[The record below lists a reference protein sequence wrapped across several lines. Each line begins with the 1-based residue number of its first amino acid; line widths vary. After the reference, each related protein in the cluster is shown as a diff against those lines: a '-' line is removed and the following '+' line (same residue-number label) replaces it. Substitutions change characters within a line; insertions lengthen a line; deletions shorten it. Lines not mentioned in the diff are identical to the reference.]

1 MSDSDARQTA
11 QDALQDR
18 NAAKPPEVNRLDYFI
33 PYYVKSASLLCRDQV
48 NSTLLPGS
56 HQGSG
61 VIPHSVNE
69 PPSSVHKVQPGV
81 QTRMGCRKNLGLDVV
96 QEEQEFLPGTPVT
109 SRLDISGAMPGA
121 TAFSTPS
128 VREEILIGLL
138 DETADRIAEESRRL
152 SFSGAEKKATLPLF
166 SHLDSS
172 NYHAAGALG
181 GQEEVGGARGLGDLT
196 QNDPDHPNNSDSS
209 EGDEHDNDED
219 SVRDPTPSPEPDK
232 PDLTNFT
239 KMILS
244 KTFALVNTGNQQ
256 GTFEFGFLYHQ
267 NRPDTEFFQ
276 IFDHHTEVTI
286 RAHVKSNVGILGQ
299 SWVTDYLGRIEPGER
314 LLPRNLDGVA
324 SLGRLMTRMKEKDY
338 PWARAMA
345 ELVEETPGGDYLE
358 ILAFFRGRLENICT
372 VQSNAS
378 DLPQGVYY
386 GDRLSAAEYLQ
397 HSLPGLQTED
407 HKDDPCNIF
416 GYVLE
421 YLAISDLRL
430 KENDVAKGRIRD
442 CIQNINENI
451 DYVKKALTYPHQTPG
466 QEPRTDEAVNKC
478 LGDIH
483 SILRDIQAVV
493 KLVRDDWSY
502 VNRETCK
509 LFNVEVTEVKYWEQI
524 AQVPRLP
531 SNATLIFVPIDSPV
545 GITHR
550 VDTTGERHVVDQGM
564 LDFYQL
570 VQDLKRKW
578 KEAKDIALSTTP
590 FTARRRGT
598 RTDFTLHVTCPPV
611 GPPTPPAARPG
622 PRSPA
627 GPPPRAQG
635 QGGATGLVTQQAPQP
650 QVAQGPL
657 LRPQGHQGAPGP
669 GTQRPLQPQAAQGQ
683 GPQGGGGQ
691 RPHTA
696 TQSGLRSPVLAH
708 ASTQSGQP
716 PVESRQDPPT
726 GQGQGGTANHATPAR
741 DNPPPGAS
749 AVNHPGLSVDGIN
762 DIIHRYNNREG
773 NNRYRSEREDQE
785 DQVLFD
791 RVVEYLKEAKLTL
804 DSSDSVGALDV
815 AKGRLQE
822 HSKAMEKMAHRGI
835 LIPILLF
842 NNEQLS
848 LCQHVDK
855 LMGLIF
861 DKVESIRQALK
872 EKLEWKKQ
880 SLAKYRNEIPKIK
893 FATLTGQHNWLYW
906 RAPIIEFV
914 NKVEPADN
922 DAGVHAMLYDSLS
935 PENKKDVSTVNPS
948 ISGILTRFEI
958 KYQKNVVQRMIDMNI
973 ATLQVPG
980 RNQDQ
985 LSLCNITRAQ
995 ENIVLINNYG
1005 RLGDLTLSL
1014 LSKIEMVSF
1023 TPFYKDLWRD
1033 WLATKE
1039 SAMDQASTGDFT
1051 NLNST
1056 LQDATDL
1063 GQSILDGLCRVGT
1076 AAAPD
1081 PSSRSG
1087 FVTLS
1092 PRERTL
1098 TYIAFAK
1105 QVMVKLNNA
1114 AAEDGASEKQVKTPG
1129 GSAHYNTET
1138 ATVMYNNRSNNTKK
1152 ATPAPT
1158 TKPQLPCPLRSQA
1171 CDHNTTFGSAFH
1183 CMKFRKLDKTSRAAC
1198 VKNDKLCVLC
1208 LQKSH
1213 PPGVLCTYRTI
1224 NCSICGKAGEHNRR
1238 SGLCPMEQTQPEGIP
1253 VRVGLGNGDDDSIDD
1268 QDRELGF
1275 DEDVFNA
1282 FNGDQ
1287 DEYPELDMHICEAED
1302 YTPPIE
1308 KDYEKFRES
1317 LIRPNPY
1324 SSAEQ
1329 PDVPPDQLL
1338 QVKEALDRIRTA
1350 SFKAAETGKSE
1361 LQLAQEKESDRVIE
1375 QIEAAHCALVMSTAP
1390 TEEYEKLTQINV
1402 VMQDSNL
1409 KPQDVRDRLLTKDTN
1424 FPFAI
1429 NHSSRSLSEVEHL
1442 QVTPQSSGKMR
1453 KMFDTIH
1460 RTAVAIHKKHPKTI
1474 MQQVTVALL
1483 IENPDAFPGDI
1494 SHMMDTKIIR
1504 ENGQRFLLLDALLDS
1519 GCSLV
1524 MLEKEVINNLQP
1536 ARMSEFKQNI
1546 NTGNGLVRVNDY
1558 LYEIMLRT
1566 TGGNSV
1572 IKTLGAPLTTT
1583 LGVQPGLSDE
1593 VQKIIH
1599 EELRT
1604 PENKKDE
1611 ISFQARA
1618 ARPYILLGLNAIGC
1632 QPRPVCPLTHGC
1644 RPPLYSPNLK
1654 LWQVDVAYGDG
1665 GQTYVCGTLGMDP
1678 SLFSATHNTPAYFVQ
1693 EENLEKGELLP
1704 WQTFNPHLLQDIW
1717 EKENPHNEAVF
1728 LAMTDITKSST
1739 GAADPKVP
1747 PLRPILENS
1756 LCHIAEMEERFT
1768 KDPIQ
1773 DESCMFLSNLV
1784 QEDMA
1789 NINLVEVREVEKFI
1803 ESEAG
1808 IFVPRPVCAAHQK
1821 IWSSVVEKCP
1831 DCLKSADPDA
1841 ERKKL
1846 LALEIKKNLHI
1857 VSDPE
1862 NEGKPEGEHTYTLVQ
1877 KHVNEVSIELAG
1889 HISVSSFASAYK
1901 SSEKLVRKLSGK
1913 TGLASLAKQNRE
1925 YLEADKQRI
1934 LTPEQ
1939 LHDIAK
1945 GKTPA
1950 MWYHKNLV
1958 YKPDSLRLA
1967 RWFTDLMLTIL
1978 TPSTAVRLIV
1988 DSSRK
1993 VREMP
1998 YTQSSN
2004 NPIPKGQ
2011 SRIENRVSLPVTLTL
2026 TIHTGYTPSLSAVSI
2041 RFCFHER
2048 YIALDVSKYYLR
2060 YPSPP
2065 QTDNCSSRAYH
2076 SIRLDSSDFLTFC
2089 SVWFAA
2095 VLEHGTKFPYATH
2108 ATTTDF
2114 GMSQAHM
2121 SLGGKTLT
2129 VVPPPRGDHFPSAGG
2144 IQIAG
2149 TFCKDPESL
2158 AALLRELFVDNV
2170 GLTKR
2175 EMKRLFT
2182 IMVDIIKTLR
2192 RFKLNIDKIFMP
2204 LSYLEDPDCP
2214 PGLTVPQS
2222 TQMFGLIWELSTDC
2236 VLPRIKLH
2244 WHGFTRGKPN
2254 GGPLEDT
2261 DVFNE
2266 ILSRRV
2272 FARLMASFFD
2282 LMGRYLGPAVAQI
2295 KLRCKRL
2302 IVATPGAHLDQDI
2315 KLIDPE
2321 LDTQLK
2327 VFWDSLKHIQ
2337 TRLQPHPRTVIQ
2349 YGRVLEYLTICH
2361 DASPRMIGSCVH
2373 AITSQENQLFSN
2385 VFGSKSALHSGTGN
2399 SAHSQ
2404 QLTHTSISVPRNE
2417 KLSMVQ
2423 AVDLL
2428 LAIVTALDKEWEN
2441 NQKVYILGDRFA
2453 SILHIT
2459 LSPLTHYSTIAS
2471 YLFAGENYNGD
2482 GLSRATFLRVTAAL
2496 TVVGKIF
2503 PEMTICFAWVQAD
2516 NNGCSDMLTKE
2527 YSPSGIIGL
2536 LNGST
2541 WREGAAILRQAETL
2555 EKFKFYEWKGAS
2567 GVYTPLPE
2575 YLKKMTS
2582 HSNALLM
2589 DAACNTEDDSPL
2601 AMAMLHGHNA
2611 GSDSST
2617 LEKLPAPQDEN
2628 LLFCFFLKPHAVRTF
2643 INITTKATDHEASAV
2658 VYAALRSGKDTH
2670 QLNNSAF
2677 LPSDNSSMLKPSTA
2691 TVGSWS
2697 NRTKQWSTGI
2707 KTIKETRNIE
2717 KEVITNIKVK
2727 SLPKPVSRV
2736 RLIQPGAPIKVP
2748 RLPANC
2754 YTMRSLLHSYQGD
2767 VIDLAPYNSVHEY
2780 LEGLNKF
2787 EMLHAYVN
2795 FEASSVKAALQLI
2808 GRVKTGKSSLRTA
2821 SAETIW
2827 ASTWIRIIKTDQK
2840 FFPPGG
2846 GNMHQDL
2853 GIIFNN
2859 FKVEEE
2865 AVSTHIGSGNV
2876 PLLAKNSPL
2885 LMKALLS
2892 SHKQYLELN
2901 RAGRPGESDTSHHCV
2916 HNSTVRTLCI
2926 LTTGFFSVTCN
2937 SLRSCATKLLRS
2949 CEGCRRHKEQFYK
2962 TKMGGRY
2969 VKTEIH
2975 HGAFTRCS
2983 FDELGPCLATDI
2995 PGGRKTIS
3003 FFFYVF
3009 VCLDVGAVT
3018 AIPAYKINGNAL
3030 QQAVQ
3035 GLVWRTGATPQ
3046 ELHCDGYST
3055 HVNIKEVGTVRIVPN
3070 VPQAKHRNYV
3080 ENRIR
3085 EIKRYLRALSN
3096 TQKVEPLHL
3105 GSLTV
3110 LDYMFVMDCITYAIN
3125 SVPLSPES
3133 PLCPAQIIWPGTVN
3147 SLMSQHLEDEVFTDL
3162 GTGRNARLVDRLLR
3176 EYRDIVFNERS
3187 KALLALQRD
3196 LEKGPRHHDVK
3207 KGKRSYVEPQV
3218 GDIVLLD
3225 YEDGKKLR
3233 LAKIISLNQNKTTAE
3248 LLVNKK
3254 SKFQAVA
3261 SLRVLSTYRQQPAE
3275 AENDTVSNRN

>member
-1 MSDSDARQTA
+1 MSDSGAHQTS
-11 QDALQDR
+11 QDTLQDC
-18 NAAKPPEVNRLDYFI
+18 NAGRPPESNRLDYFV
-33 PYYVKSASLLCRDQV
+33 PYYVKSVTLLCRDQV

-56 HQGSG
+56 HQGLE
-61 VIPHSVNE
+61 VIPHNVNE

-81 QTRMGCRKNLGLDVV
+81 QTRTGCRKILQLGLDVV
-96 QEEQEFLPGTPVT
+96 QEEEVLPGTPVN
-109 SRLDISGAMPGA
+109 SRLNISSMTGAA
-121 TAFSTPS
+121 TSSTPS
-128 VREEILIGLL
+128 FMEEVLIGML
-138 DETADRIAEESRRL
+138 DHTADRIEEESGRL
-152 SFSGAEKKATLPLF
+152 SLEGGGKQATLPLF
-166 SHLDSS
+166 SPLDSS
-172 NYHAAGALG
+172 NYHAALG
-181 GQEEVGGARGLGDLT
+181 GQGGPEGAQGLGDVT
-196 QNDPDHPNNSDSS
+196 QTDPDRPHSSDSS
-209 EGDEHDNDED
+209 EGDGDD
-219 SVRDPTPSPEPDK
+219 SDRDGGRDSSPSPEPDK
-232 PDLTNFT
+232 PDLLNFT

-244 KTFALVNTGNQQ
+244 KIFTLVNDGARP

-267 NRPDTEFFQ
+267 NRPNDEFYR
-276 IFDHHTEVTI
+276 IFDNHTDATI
-286 RAHVKSNVGILGQ
+286 KAHVKSNARILTQ
-299 SWVTDYLGRIEPGER
+299 SWVNDFLA
-314 LLPRNLDGVA
+314 RNGPDDKLVSRDLDGIA
-324 SLGRLMTRMKEKDY
+324 SLGRLMTRMKEKNY

-345 ELVEETPGGDYLE
+345 EMIEETPEGDYPE
-358 ILAFFRGRLENICT
+358 ILAFFKAELENISAA
-372 VQSNAS
+372 QGGAI
-378 DLPQGVYY
+378 DLPHGVYY
-386 GDRLSAAEYLQ
+386 GDPLGAAEYLQ
-397 HSLPGLQTED
+397 HSLPGLETED
-407 HKDDPCNIF
+407 HKNDPCNIF

-421 YLAISDLRL
+421 YLAIADVRL
-430 KENDVAKGRIRD
+430 KENDMSKAQIKAHIH
-442 CIQNINENI
+442 NINSNI
-451 DYVKKALTYPHQTPG
+451 DYVKKALTYPHQIPG
-466 QEPRTDEAVNKC
+466 QESRTDEAVNKC
-478 LGDIH
+478 FTDIYD
-483 SILRDIQAVV
+483 ILRDILVIV
-493 KLVRDDWSY
+493 RLVRDDWSH
-502 VNRETCK
+502 VNKVTCR
-509 LFNVEVTEVKYWEQI
+509 LFNIGITQVKYWEQI
-524 AQVPRLP
+524 MQVPTLP
-531 SNATLIFVPIDSPV
+531 DEAVLMFVPIDSPT
-545 GITHR
+545 GTTH
-550 VDTTGERHVVDQGM
+550 VTDSTGVRRVVDSGM
-564 LDFYQL
+564 AEFHQK
-570 VQDLKRKW
+570 VHDLKKKW
-578 KEAKDIALSTTP
+578 KEAKDVALSTTP
-590 FTARRRGT
+590 FVVRKQGQRR
-598 RTDFTLHVTCPPV
+598 DFSLHVTCPPV
-611 GPPTPPAARPG
+611 RPQRVPTPPAAQPSPSAPG
-622 PRSPA
+622 
-627 GPPPRAQG
+627 
-635 QGGATGLVTQQAPQP
+635 
-650 QVAQGPL
+650 GPL
-657 LRPQGHQGAPGP
+657 LRPQGHLGGVSP
-669 GTQRPLQPQAAQGQ
+669 GTQRPPQPQVGQ
-683 GPQGGGGQ
+683 QQ
-691 RPHTA
+691 RPHTP
-696 TQSGLRSPVLAH
+696 TQPGTTSPVLAH
-708 ASTQSGQP
+708 GSTQSGQP
-716 PVESRQDPPT
+716 PLGTRPSPLVS
-726 GQGQGGTANHATPAR
+726 QGQGPPVSHPAATANALPPG
-741 DNPPPGAS
+741 PPPGAS
-749 AVNHPGLSVDGIN
+749 AAVHPGHNPGISLSGVN
-762 DIIHRYNNREG
+762 DLIERYNNREG
-773 NNRYRSEREDQE
+773 NSRYRSEREDQE
-785 DQVLFD
+785 DQKVFE
-791 RVVEYLKEAKLTL
+791 RVAEYLKEAKFLL

-815 AKGRLQE
+815 AKGRLHE
-822 HSKAMEKMAHRGI
+822 HSKAMERLAHRGI
-835 LIPILLF
+835 AIPNLLF
-842 NNEQLS
+842 NNELLS
-848 LCQHVDK
+848 LSQHVDK

-861 DKVESIRQALK
+861 DKVKSKEQVLK

-880 SLAKYRNEIPKIK
+880 ALAKYRNEIPKIK

-906 RAPIIEFV
+906 RAPVIDFV
-914 NKVEPADN
+914 IKVEPADN

-948 ISGILTRFEI
+948 ISGILNRFEI
-958 KYQKNVVQRMIDMNI
+958 KYQKNVVQKMIDVNI
-973 ATLQVPG
+973 ATLPVPG

-985 LSLCNITRAQ
+985 VSLCNITRVL
-995 ENIVLINNYG
+995 ENIVLITNYN

-1014 LSKIEMVSF
+1014 LSKIELVSF

-1033 WLATKE
+1033 LLATKE
-1039 SAMDQASTGDFT
+1039 SALDDASGGDFT

-1076 AAAPD
+1076 AAAPT
-1081 PSSRSG
+1081 PNSRSG

-1092 PRERTL
+1092 ARERTL
-1098 TYIAFAK
+1098 TYIAFTK

-1114 AAEDGASEKQVKTPG
+1114 AAEDGASEKQVKPSS
-1129 GSAHYNTET
+1129 GSAHFNVET
-1138 ATVMYNNRSNNTKK
+1138 ATVMYNNRSNNTRK

-1158 TKPQLPCPLRSQA
+1158 IKPQLPCPLRSQG
-1171 CDHNTTFGSAFH
+1171 CDHTTTFGSAFH
-1183 CMKFRKLDKTSRAAC
+1183 CIKFRKLDKTSRAAC

-1213 PPGVLCTYRTI
+1213 PAGVLCSFRTI
-1224 NCSICGKAGEHNRR
+1224 NCSICKKPGEHNRR
-1238 SGLCPMEQTQPEGIP
+1238 SGLCPMEETQPEGIP
-1253 VRVGLGNGDDDSIDD
+1253 VQVNLENDDDSIND

-1282 FNGDQ
+1282 FNGTD
-1287 DEYPELDMHICEAED
+1287 DEYPELDFHVCDAED

-1308 KDYEKFRES
+1308 KNFEKFRES

-1338 QVKEALDRIRTA
+1338 QVKEALERIRVA
-1350 SFKAAETGKSE
+1350 SSKAAKTGKSE
-1361 LQLAQEKESDRVIE
+1361 LQLAQEKESDRVIS
-1375 QIEAAHCALVMSTAP
+1375 QIEAAHCALVMNTA
-1390 TEEYEKLTQINV
+1390 TTDESESLTQIDT
-1402 VMQDSNL
+1402 VMQDNNL
-1409 KPQDVRDRLLTKDTN
+1409 KPQDLRDRLLTKDTD

-1429 NHSSRSLSEVEHL
+1429 NHSSRSLGEVEHL
-1442 QVTPQSSGKMR
+1442 RVTPKSRGKMR

-1460 RTAVAIHKKHPKTI
+1460 RTAVTIHKKYPKTI

-1483 IENPDAFPGDI
+1483 IENPEAFPGDV

-1524 MLEKEVINNLQP
+1524 MLEKEVIHNLMP
-1536 ARMSEFKQNI
+1536 ARMTEFKQNI
-1546 NTGNGLVRVNDY
+1546 TTGNGLVRVNDY
-1558 LYEIMLRT
+1558 QYEIMMRT
-1566 TGGNSV
+1566 TGGKSV
-1572 IKTLGAPLTTT
+1572 IKTLGAPLRTGT
-1583 LGVQPGLSDE
+1583 LGVQPGLSED

-1604 PENKKDE
+1604 PENRKNE
-1611 ISFQARA
+1611 ISFQAKP

-1644 RPPLYSPNLK
+1644 RPPLFSPNLK
-1654 LWQVDVAYGDG
+1654 LWQVDVAYGDED
-1665 GQTYVCGTLGMDP
+1665 QTHVCGTLGMDP
-1678 SLFSATHNTPAYFVQ
+1678 TLYSATHNTPAYFVQ

-1704 WQTFNPHLLQDIW
+1704 WQMFNPHLLLDIA

-1739 GAADPKVP
+1739 RVVDPKVP

-1756 LCHIAEMEERFT
+1756 LSHIAEMNERWT
-1768 KDPIQ
+1768 RDPIQ
-1773 DESCMFLSNLV
+1773 DESCMFLSNIV

-1789 NINLVEVREVEKFI
+1789 NINLVEVREVEKFV

-1846 LALEIKKNLHI
+1846 LALEIKRNLHV

-1862 NEGKPEGEHTYTLVQ
+1862 NEGKPEAEHSYTLVQ

-1925 YLEADKQRI
+1925 YLETDKQRI

-1939 LHDIAK
+1939 LHNIAE

-1958 YKPDSLRLA
+1958 YKPDSLRLE
-1967 RWFTDLMLTIL
+1967 RWFINLILTIL
-1978 TPSTAVRLIV
+1978 TPSTAIRMIV

-2004 NPIPKGQ
+2004 NPVPKGQ
-2011 SRIENRVSLPVTLTL
+2011 SKIENRDSLSVTLL
-2026 TIHTGYTPSLSAVSI
+2026 IYTGYTPSLSAVSI

-2048 YIALDVSKYYLR
+2048 YIALDVSKYFLR
-2060 YPSPP
+2060 FSLIS
-2065 QTDNCSSRAYH
+2065 QTDNCPSRAYH
-2076 SIRLDSSDFLTFC
+2076 AIRLDSSDFLTFC
-2089 SVWFAA
+2089 SVWFES

-2108 ATTTDF
+2108 STTTDF
-2114 GMSQAHM
+2114 GMGQAHM
-2121 SLGGKTLT
+2121 SLGGLDLT
-2129 VVPPPRGDHFPSAGG
+2129 VVFSLKEKHFPSAGG

-2158 AALLRELFVDNV
+2158 AALLRELFVDNI
-2170 GLTKR
+2170 GLSKR
-2175 EMKRLFT
+2175 EMKRLFA

-2204 LSYLEDPDCP
+2204 LDYLDHPDCP
-2214 PGLTVPQS
+2214 PGLTIPQS
-2222 TQMFGLIWELSTDC
+2222 TQMFGLIWELATDC

-2282 LMGRYLGPAVAQI
+2282 VMGRYLGPAVAQI

-2315 KLIDPE
+2315 RLIDPE

-2327 VFWDSLKHIQ
+2327 VFWDSFKHIQ
-2337 TRLQPHPRTVIQ
+2337 TRLHPHPRTVVQ
-2349 YGRVLEYLTICH
+2349 YGRVMEYLTICH

-2373 AITSQENQLFSN
+2373 AITSQESQMFSN
-2385 VFGSKSALHSGTGN
+2385 IFGSKSALHSGTGN
-2399 SAHSQ
+2399 TTHSQ
-2404 QLTHTSISVPRNE
+2404 QSTYTFFPVPRNE

-2428 LAIVTALDKEWEN
+2428 LAIVSALDREWED

-2453 SILHIT
+2453 TISHIT
-2459 LSPLTHYSTIAS
+2459 LSQSTHCSTIAS
-2471 YLFAGENYNGD
+2471 YLFAGESYNGD

-2496 TVVGKIF
+2496 TVVGKFF
-2503 PEMTICFAWVQAD
+2503 PNMTICFAWIQAE

-2527 YSPSGIIGL
+2527 YSPSGIINL
-2536 LNGST
+2536 LNGPT
-2541 WREGAAILRQAETL
+2541 WREGADILKQPEIL

-2567 GVYTPLPE
+2567 GVYTPLPD

-2589 DAACNTEDDSPL
+2589 DAACNAEDDSPL
-2601 AMAMLHGHNA
+2601 AMAMLHGDNA
-2611 GSDSST
+2611 GNDFSSS
-2617 LEKLPAPQDEN
+2617 EKLPAPQDEN
-2628 LLFCFFLKPHAVRTF
+2628 LLFCFFMKPHAVQTF
-2643 INITTKATDHEASAV
+2643 INVAAKATDHEASAV
-2658 VYAALRSGKDTH
+2658 VYAALRSGKNTH

-2677 LPSDNSSMLKPSTA
+2677 LPSDNSVMLKPSTA
-2691 TVGSWS
+2691 TVGSWN

-2707 KTIKETRNIE
+2707 KTTKETRDI
-2717 KEVITNIKVK
+2717 KKDTITNIKVK
-2727 SLPKPVSRV
+2727 CLTKPASRV
-2736 RLIQPGAPIKVP
+2736 RLIQPGTPIKVP

-2754 YTMRSLLHSYQGD
+2754 YTMRSLLHGYQGD
-2767 VIDLAPYNSVHEY
+2767 VIDLAPYNSVHDY

-2795 FEASSVKAALQLI
+2795 FEASSVKAAIQLI
-2808 GRVKTGKSSLRTA
+2808 GRVKSDRSSLRTV
-2821 SAETIW
+2821 SAEQIW
-2827 ASTWIRIIKTDQK
+2827 VSTWIRIIKSDQK
-2840 FFPPGG
+2840 FFPPSG
-2846 GNMHQDL
+2846 GNMHQNL
-2853 GIIFNN
+2853 GIVFNK
-2859 FKVEEE
+2859 FRVEEE
-2865 AVSTHIGSGNV
+2865 AVSKHIGSANV

-2885 LMKALLS
+2885 LMKSLLS
-2892 SHKQYLELN
+2892 CHKQYLELN
-2901 RAGRPGESDTSHHCV
+2901 RTGQAGESDTSHHSV
-2916 HNSTVRTLCI
+2916 HSSTVRTLCI

-2962 TKMGGRY
+2962 TQMGGRY
-2969 VKTEIH
+2969 VKAEIN

-2983 FDELGPCLATDI
+2983 FDELGPCVATDI

-3003 FFFYVF
+3003 FFFYIF

-3055 HVNIKEVGTVRIVPN
+3055 HVNIKEVGTIKIVPN
-3070 VPQAKHRNYV
+3070 VPHSKHRNYV

-3096 TQKVEPLHL
+3096 SQKVEPLHL

-3110 LDYMFVMDCITYAIN
+3110 LDYMFVMDSITYCIN

-3147 SLMSQHLEDEVFTDL
+3147 SLMSEHLEDEVFTDL
-3162 GTGRNARLVDRLLR
+3162 ATGRNARLVDRLLR

-3187 KALLALQRD
+3187 KTLLALQKD

-3207 KGKRSYVEPQV
+3207 KGKRSYIQPQV

-3233 LAKIISLNQNKTTAE
+3233 LAKIISLNETKTTAE

-3261 SLRVLSTYRQQPAE
+3261 SLRVLSTYREQPPE
-3275 AENDTVSNRN
+3275 VENNIVSNRN